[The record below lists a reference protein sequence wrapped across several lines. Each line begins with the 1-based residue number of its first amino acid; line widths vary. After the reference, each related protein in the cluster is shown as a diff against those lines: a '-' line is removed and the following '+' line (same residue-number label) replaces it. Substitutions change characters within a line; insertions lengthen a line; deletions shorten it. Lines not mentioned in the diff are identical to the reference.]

1 MARKTPTYP
10 AASDD
15 EGRELLARFEARY
28 GAVKRKRTT
37 SDTHKMLRKPPEL
50 SAEQAF
56 AQAWEAR
63 PLKGATMVRELAFHP
78 ERKWRFDFAWPDAKL
93 ALEVDGFG
101 RHQTFAG
108 YREDTHKGNAALLL
122 GWRVLHVVAADKDK
136 AHDWV
141 DMVKAALCGL
151 GTDLSEPDA
160 QG

>member
-1 MARKTPTYP
+1 M
-10 AASDD
+10 
-15 EGRELLARFEARY
+15 
-28 GAVKRKRTT
+28 KRVATT

-93 ALEVDGFG
+93 ALELEGMG
-101 RHQTFAG
+101 RHQRFLG
-108 YREDTHKGNAALLL
+108 YQEDCAKYNAAVLL
-122 GWRVLHVVAADKDK
+122 GWRVLRVMSADK
-136 AHDWV
+136 AHVHDWV

-151 GTDLSEPDA
+151 GPDLSEPDA